1 MRTFVTMLALMLMA
15 GCSSTGTM
23 YATPQN
29 YKISDLVIDGVLVN
43 ISGRTTVKV
52 KKGIISDEH
61 PGPIEIFFDS
71 QRQIYGVLDDDLNG
85 EFAGW
90 SYRGHTTSASCKGD
104 DIDDDNLKL
113 QCIVSID
120 DVPRVTLLFQMN

>member
-1 MRTFVTMLALMLMA
+1 MRTFVKMLALMLMA

-29 YKISDLVIDGVLVN
+29 YKTSDLVIDGVLVN

-104 DIDDDNLKL
+104 DTIDDNLKL

-120 DVPRVTLLFQMN
+120 DVPRVTLQFQLN